1 MYNKVNM
8 KKSLIIGGFLI
19 FLISVLLVYIAM
31 SNCGLNQFF
40 VSLGCNVSTNSCGGI
55 SLTHISMMR
64 SLLSFGLISAV
75 VTFILFL
82 FRNRILSLLEFVF
95 ERELK
100 RCKSLAYNNKNRL
113 GRLKPFDSLLM
124 AYSAGVIEPKTFC

>member
-1 MYNKVNM
+1 M
-8 KKSLIIGGFLI
+8 KKPLIIAGFLI

-40 VSLGCNVSTNSCGGI
+40 VSLGCNVSTNSCGGV

-75 VTFILFL
+75 ISFILLL
-82 FRNRILSLLEFVF
+82 FRNSILSLLEFVF
-95 ERELK
+95 ERELNFF
-100 RCKSLAYNNKNRL
+100 KSLNYHNNSQ
-113 GRLKPFDSLLM
+113 GRLKPYDSLLF
-124 AYSAGVIEPKTFC
+124 AYSAGNIESKTFC